1 MRMII
6 TETRAINIDQITSL
20 EIEVEVDKYNSETG
34 KFEPIEYPTGILWA
48 RTTDG
53 QPHIIKRIPA
63 TTYTETQERLQQEMH
78 KIIEQISSQKP
89 IEIKD
94 EE

>member
-34 KFEPIEYPTGILWA
+34 KFEPIADPKGILWA

-78 KIIEQISSQKP
+78 KILEQIGYY
-89 IEIKD
+89 ICYA
-94 EE
+94 